1 MKLKKI
7 LLVLLAFVFALGMFV
22 GCGSG
27 GSTIPDDKKLTIFR
41 WDFAAVDSARKQ
53 KTPIYKEI
61 MANVNDEYPI
71 HVKTS
76 GSANW
81 EDVLNK
87 DFNGGTMADIFVCY
101 AMDRPTNFKKWVKD
115 GAVLPISDYVSETK
129 YPNVY
134 KRLQEFDYLKDRI
147 DYFNG
152 KHYALPIETT
162 LEHGMFIRLDWIE
175 NLNKKLPQILVQDN
189 IISSESQ
196 MTEQLREQY
205 EFKVPETLTEFYRL
219 TRAFAKFDP
228 DNDGNPNNT
237 YGYTCS
243 ETNMW
248 FNNWIFEAMSSKA
261 DGAHD
266 TTYWGWVED
275 GKGGITSSWVTEGN
289 KKAVAFLNKLYVE
302 GILDPDYIATTAAQK
317 QTKFVQGKVG
327 IMVGNMWYNTIL
339 NDFMSANGCTAEEAK
354 TRFTVINPP
363 KGESGA
369 YGMKGNPGFWCSVCI
384 NGRLSETER
393 DAALTLLDYLYSDE
407 ADELFTYG
415 VEGVHYEVQN
425 GEKVSLMGQ
434 DSSGF
439 NKTLETEDAAWALS
453 SLSSWEYS
461 YYSPYQSN
469 AELIEGFMDNAKE
482 YTRVD
487 PVMYVQTPLYVEN
500 DTALAN
506 SALEQF
512 VGMIKN
518 ADLYGSAESANPD
531 WSNLYTYN
539 DAYNKA
545 WNNFVD
551 MYLNSWGG
559 QAMIDEFSA
568 EASKYLNQ

>member
-1 MKLKKI
+1 MKRKRI
-7 LLVLLAFVFALGMFV
+7 LLVLLALVFSLSMFA
-22 GCGSG
+22 GCGG
-27 GSTIPDDKKLTIFR
+27 KGATIEDDKKLTIFR

-53 KTPIYKEI
+53 KTPIYKEV
-61 MANVNDEYPI
+61 MANVNSEYAI

-87 DFNGGTMADIFVCY
+87 DFNGSTLPDIFVCY
-101 AMDRPTNFKKWVKD
+101 AMDRPTSFKKWVRD
-115 GAVLPISDYVSETK
+115 GAVLPVSDYVSETQ

-147 DYFNG
+147 DYFDG
-152 KHYALPIETT
+152 KHYALPIKTT

-175 NLNKKLPQILVQDN
+175 NLNAKLASILVEDG
-189 IISSESQ
+189 IIASEAQ
-196 MTEQLREQY
+196 MTEELRAQY
-205 EFKVPETLTEFYRL
+205 QFKVPETLTEFYRL

-261 DGAHD
+261 DGYHD

-289 KKAVAFLNKLYVE
+289 KKAVAFLNKLYNE

-363 KGESGA
+363 KGENGA
-369 YGMKGNPGFWCSVCI
+369 SGMKGNPGFWCSVCI

-415 VEGVHYEVQN
+415 VEGVHYEVKD

-434 DSSGF
+434 DSLGF
-439 NKTLETEDAAWALS
+439 NKTLETEDPAWALS

-506 SALEQF
+506 SSLEQF

-518 ADLYGSAESANPD
+518 ADLYGSQDSAMPD
-531 WSNLYTYN
+531 WNNLYSYN
-539 DAYNKA
+539 DAYNNA
-545 WNNFVD
+545 WNSFVD
-551 MYLNSWGG
+551 MYLNTWGG

-568 EASKYLNQ
+568 EASKYLGK